1 VVSCFHLHD
10 NLGARWR
17 PSGDELGVDPLRLDL
32 HLPPGRGTLPWQRVA
47 PMLAAHGA
55 PLVLEVQPP
64 FRPRADD
71 LAHRAGRLLGAGRL
85 YPRV

>member
-1 VVSCFHLHD
+1 
-10 NLGARWR
+10 
-17 PSGDELGVDPLRLDL
+17 
-32 HLPPGRGTLPWQRVA
+32 
-47 PMLAAHGA
+47 MLAAHDA

-71 LAHRAGRLLGAGRL
+71 LARRAGRLLGAGRL